1 MSIQNQT
8 AAFDVKEEDTDVIN
22 DSAEN
27 NTYHIPKLQRMTSAD
42 GSCAIQDCD
51 LEFIGEHSK
60 LCNDAVKRHFTGL
73 LQDGR
78 VDKDAFRKI
87 VEMCYPGL
95 DIGRLEKHIFK
106 LVDRNSDEEITVEEF
121 RAVVHDIFVLAN
133 ERKISVQ
140 VENQLVEKAFSEMDT
155 NADGKVVLDEF
166 IKACKTHN
174 YIVITYIKNFAEKY
188 NQKQI
193 S

>member
-1 MSIQNQT
+1 MLVIYALSNGT
-8 AAFDVKEEDTDVIN
+8 PEEN
-22 DSAEN
+22 L
-27 NTYHIPKLQRMTSAD
+27 KQ
-42 GSCAIQDCD
+42 
-51 LEFIGEHSK
+51 
-60 LCNDAVKRHFTGL
+60 
-73 LQDGR
+73 
-78 VDKDAFRKI
+78 
-87 VEMCYPGL
+87 
-95 DIGRLEKHIFK
+95 IFK

-188 NQKQI
+188 NQKHL